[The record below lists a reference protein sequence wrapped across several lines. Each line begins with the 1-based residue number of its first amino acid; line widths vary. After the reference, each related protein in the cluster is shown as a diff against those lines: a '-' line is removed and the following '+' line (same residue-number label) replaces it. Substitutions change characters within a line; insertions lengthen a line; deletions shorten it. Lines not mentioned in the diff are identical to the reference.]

1 MATVIVSR
9 YDDGFFPT
17 IGDLTEGES
26 GYVMHDALWMTEMT
40 EGHAL
45 VLRADAP
52 VLADESAG
60 AHLFVIR
67 TATGFLVDA
76 TACARR
82 LTARTVSRP
91 APAAPV
97 IAVMYGDGLLR

>member
-1 MATVIVSR
+1 MATAIAPRSG
-9 YDDGFFPT
+9 DGFFPT

-26 GYVMHDALWMTEMT
+26 GYVMRDALWMTE
-40 EGHAL
+40 GHAL
-45 VLRADAP
+45 LLRADAP
-52 VLADESAG
+52 VLADEADD
-60 AHLFVIR
+60 ARLFVIR

-76 TACARR
+76 THCARR